1 LLRLRVPGGW
11 LPASSLD
18 MISGAAVTFGDGDV
32 QLTSRANLQLRA
44 VATDSSGAIAPALV
58 DEVARAGL
66 LPHPSHERVRNVVC
80 SPLSG
85 LSGGLAD
92 LRVLAQEVDEKL
104 CAASDLAR
112 LPGPFLFALDDGR
125 GDLDSLS
132 ADLRVRA
139 VDRGSVQ
146 ILVGDAAIGP
156 VVPLGRAASLIVELG
171 RAFVRVQSGEPV
183 WHVRELP
190 QRGLE
195 LFSQVA
201 AGPATLVRRR
211 AAAPGLR
218 LGRLTQDDGRAVLSA
233 LVPLGLLNRLHVTA
247 LTRAS
252 ALGSGQL
259 VVTPWR
265 GVLVP
270 DLPFS
275 EAGIA
280 AQWLAA
286 AGLELTDG
294 SPWQGVTA
302 CTGAPRCAHGH
313 GETRSLA
320 GRIVRERVP
329 GTANLT
335 QPVHIVGCSRR
346 CGSPA
351 APHVEALS
359 WPDRV
364 EISRD
369 GHSISVPVADAPAAV
384 WAGR

>member
-1 LLRLRVPGGW
+1 
-11 LPASSLD
+11 
-18 MISGAAVTFGDGDV
+18 
-32 QLTSRANLQLRA
+32 
-44 VATDSSGAIAPALV
+44 
-58 DEVARAGL
+58 
-66 LPHPSHERVRNVVC
+66 
-80 SPLSG
+80 
-85 LSGGLAD
+85 
-92 LRVLAQEVDEKL
+92 
-104 CAASDLAR
+104 
-112 LPGPFLFALDDGR
+112 
-125 GDLDSLS
+125 
-132 ADLRVRA
+132 
-139 VDRGSVQ
+139 
-146 ILVGDAAIGP
+146 
-156 VVPLGRAASLIVELG
+156 
-171 RAFVRVQSGEPV
+171 
-183 WHVRELP
+183 
-190 QRGLE
+190 
-195 LFSQVA
+195 
-201 AGPATLVRRR
+201 
-211 AAAPGLR
+211 
-218 LGRLTQDDGRAVLSA
+218 
-233 LVPLGLLNRLHVTA
+233 

-329 GTANLT
+329 GTANDT

-384 WAGR
+384 WASL